1 MHGGTHFI
9 KMAKPCKRLTPHKP
23 QKSGYALQLK
33 KRIASTASVTTLT
46 KPTATAEGLKKKKA
60 YKYPLKQKRA
70 YRGILRRLRGY
81 SNKQEREGNY
91 KAMKQTDIIQG
102 LKNINPNM
110 TETELQK
117 IAEYIEAKAQEDV
130 NFLFSLS
137 KVRDIMK
144 NGNEA
149 EVEELHGF
157 IAENG
162 IEKAIKKYGTAAELA
177 PREAEKARKRIEA
190 EKKAEEDYK
199 KAFDDYITAH
209 ADYYEM
215 LKRHIKDMQKGSP
228 ENQKYINSILTI
240 LENEELK
247 KRANN
252 DTELQDLIEKYN
264 ALLSELITSF
274 CPQDSGN
281 NFINQSGATKA
292 LVNRETGEIYLGT
305 NPDSGEAAIMQ
316 LISGYITPYEKELL
330 ECVSKFKYDGQ
341 ITESG
346 KIWFTLGQL
355 YRALRHGAGTTSPQ
369 NEQKEALLK
378 ALTELERPERK
389 IAFKLNDYL
398 KVWGGFETN
407 GGRLRIIGFDELY
420 GKIRGQEDILI
431 ILDNTPF
438 ICAIAENLKMY
449 ELIGQEVKAIKE
461 TRYTLTLKEP
471 IQINGK
477 TVKKRSFKS
486 NAERIAF
493 CQKNGITSE
502 NIAAH
507 AEMVKPFAL
516 SENRIALRAVILD
529 FVYRYIRARAVNR
542 QYSNKLPYTLI
553 YERCNIDVNSRE
565 ATKRARADIAV
576 ILNHLVNCDSL
587 QELKA
592 WSEYTNKHSKKAD
605 GIQIFLQLPELP
617 ESEA

>member
-1 MHGGTHFI
+1 M
-9 KMAKPCKRLTPHKP
+9 KDE
-23 QKSGYALQLK
+23 S
-33 KRIASTASVTTLT
+33 
-46 KPTATAEGLKKKKA
+46 
-60 YKYPLKQKRA
+60 
-70 YRGILRRLRGY
+70 
-81 SNKQEREGNY
+81 Y
-91 KAMKQTDIIQG
+91 KAMNQTDIIQK
-102 LKNINPNM
+102 LKNINPNVPE
-110 TETELQK
+110 ETLKE
-117 IAEYIEAKAQEDV
+117 IAEYLEAKAQEDI
-130 NFLFSLS
+130 NFFFSLS
-137 KVRDIMK
+137 KVSEIMQNDDETEIAK
-144 NGNEA
+144 LHAFITEKGL
-149 EVEELHGF
+149 VE
-157 IAENG
+157 
-162 IEKAIKKYGTAAELA
+162 AIKRYGTVAELEL
-177 PREAEKARKRIEA
+177 REAEIEKKRIEA
-190 EKKAEEDYK
+190 EKKAEEEYK
-199 KAFDDYITAH
+199 RAFNNYKTSH
-209 ADYYEM
+209 ANYYEL
-215 LKRHIKDMQKGSP
+215 LKKHIKNMPKGSP
-228 ENQKYINSILTI
+228 EDQIYINSIITI
-240 LENEELK
+240 LDDKELQQI
-247 KRANN
+247 ACN
-252 DTELQDLIEKYN
+252 DTELQELIEKYR
-264 ALLSELITSF
+264 AILSDLITSF

-281 NFINQSGATKA
+281 NFINQSAATKA
-292 LVNRETGEIYLGT
+292 LVNREKGEIYLGT
-305 NPDSGEAAIMQ
+305 NPESGEAAIMQ

-341 ITESG
+341 ITENG

-369 NEQKEALLK
+369 SDQKEALLK

-461 TRYTLTLKEP
+461 IRYTLVLKEP

-486 NAERIAF
+486 NSERIAF
-493 CQKNGITSE
+493 CQKHGITSE
-502 NIAAH
+502 NIATH
-507 AEMVKPFAL
+507 AETMKPFAL

-542 QYSNKLPYTLI
+542 QHSNKLPYALI

-587 QELKA
+587 QELKT

-605 GIQIFLQLPELP
+605 GIQIFLQLPDLL

>member
-1 MHGGTHFI
+1 
-9 KMAKPCKRLTPHKP
+9 
-23 QKSGYALQLK
+23 
-33 KRIASTASVTTLT
+33 
-46 KPTATAEGLKKKKA
+46 
-60 YKYPLKQKRA
+60 
-70 YRGILRRLRGY
+70 
-81 SNKQEREGNY
+81 
-91 KAMKQTDIIQG
+91 MKQIDIVQE
-102 LKNINPNM
+102 LKNINPNVPEA
-110 TETELQK
+110 TLKEVAK
-117 IAEYIEAKAQEDV
+117 YIEAKAQEDV
-130 NFLFSLS
+130 NFFFSLS
-137 KVRDIMK
+137 KVSEIVKHGDEK
-144 NGNEA
+144 EKA
-149 EVEELHGF
+149 ELYAF
-157 IAENG
+157 T
-162 IEKAIKKYGTAAELA
+162 IEKGLAEAIKRYGTAEELA
-177 PREAEKARKRIEA
+177 PREAERARKKIEA
-190 EKKAEEDYK
+190 EKRAEEDYK
-199 KAFDDYITAH
+199 KAFDDYKTAH

-215 LKRHIKDMQKGSP
+215 LKRHIKDMPKGSP
-228 ENQKYINSILTI
+228 ENQTYINSIITI
-240 LENEELK
+240 LDDKEMQQ
-247 KRANN
+247 RACN
-252 DTELQDLIEKYN
+252 DSELQELTEKYRTI
-264 ALLSELITSF
+264 LSDLITSF

-316 LISGYITPYEKELL
+316 LIGGYITPYEKELL
-330 ECVSKFKYDGQ
+330 ECISKFKYDGQ

-378 ALTELERPERK
+378 ALMELERPERK
-389 IAFKLNDYL
+389 IAFKLNNYL
-398 KVWGGFETN
+398 KVWGGFETS

-420 GKIRGQEDILI
+420 GRIRGQEDILI

-461 TRYTLTLKEP
+461 IRYTLALKEP

-486 NAERIAF
+486 NTERMSF

-502 NIAAH
+502 NIAVC
-507 AEMVKPFAL
+507 AETLKPFVL

-529 FVYRYIRARAVNR
+529 FVYRYIRSRAVDR
-542 QYSNKLPYTLI
+542 AYSNKLPYSEI
-553 YERCNIDVNSRE
+553 YSRCNVDVNSRE

-587 QELKA
+587 QELKM

-605 GIQIFLQLPELP
+605 GIQIFLQLPDLP
-617 ESEA
+617 EGEV